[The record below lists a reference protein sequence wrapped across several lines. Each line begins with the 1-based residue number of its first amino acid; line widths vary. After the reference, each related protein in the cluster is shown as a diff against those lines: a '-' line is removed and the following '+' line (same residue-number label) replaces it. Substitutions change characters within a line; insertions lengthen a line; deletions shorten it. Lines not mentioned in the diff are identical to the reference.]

1 MNLTWYT
8 YFSWWIFI
16 WFIIFKTGFTNLSP
30 YFIYLFVVIFILLK
44 FLRDVVYFLFID
56 KKKVKNY
63 DLILGWF
70 FLVLSIDIIPFFFL
84 EKQLD
89 KNSIFFTFL
98 LGLVYCLFMEKQKIN
113 IIKHY
118 TILNYRELSDRH
130 TLKSFFKDVFLL

>member
-16 WFIIFKTGFTNLSP
+16 WFLIFKTGITNLSP
-30 YFIYLFVVIFILLK
+30 YFIYFFVVIFILLK
-44 FLRDVVYFLFID
+44 FLRDIVYFLFID

-70 FLVLSIDIIPFFFL
+70 FFVLSIDIIPFFFL
-84 EKQLD
+84 EKQID

-98 LGLVYCLFMEKQKIN
+98 LGLIYCLFMEKQNIN
-113 IIKHY
+113 IIDHY